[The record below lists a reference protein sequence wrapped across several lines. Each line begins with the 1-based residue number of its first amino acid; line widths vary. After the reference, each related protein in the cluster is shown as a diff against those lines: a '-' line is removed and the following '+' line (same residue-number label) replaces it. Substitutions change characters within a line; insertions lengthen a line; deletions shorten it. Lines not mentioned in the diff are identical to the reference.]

1 MKAKRS
7 KKASPQQ
14 QHNLSLVT
22 VTPLTE
28 NQKRFFKSYDSGN
41 HQVLLGYPGVGKT
54 FLSMYKAFENMQ
66 KNDAITS
73 ITIVRSAVATRDQG
87 HLPGTLQQ
95 KEEVYEAPYKQVCND
110 LFGRGDAYEILKQ
123 KQIIRFMS
131 TSYVRGITLDNT
143 VVIMDEFQ
151 SANMHELDSIITRI
165 GLHSRMI
172 FSGDLLQSDLH
183 KASERKEAGQFLK
196 ILESMPTYFDFTY
209 FTADDIVRSALV
221 KEYIIQ
227 KMKQ

>member
-7 KKASPQQ
+7 KKANPQQ
-14 QHNLSLVT
+14 QHNLSLAT

-41 HQVLLGYPGVGKT
+41 HQVLLGFPGTGKT
-54 FLSMYKAFENMQ
+54 FSAMYKAFENMQ
-66 KNDAITS
+66 KNDTITS
-73 ITIVRSAVATRDQG
+73 ITIVRSAVSTRDQG

-196 ILESMPTYFDFTY
+196 ILENMPNYFDFTY